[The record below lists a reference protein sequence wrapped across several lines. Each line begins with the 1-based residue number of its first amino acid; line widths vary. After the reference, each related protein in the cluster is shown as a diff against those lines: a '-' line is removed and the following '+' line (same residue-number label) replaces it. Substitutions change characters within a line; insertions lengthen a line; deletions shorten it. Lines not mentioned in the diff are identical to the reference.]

1 MRLKQGVLKFK
12 IMNKKTIIIFFLLFI
27 PLSFLMSGKVC
38 VDGWA
43 SPSIGSSG
51 ACSHHGG
58 VSSFPGIF
66 VFFISL
72 LGTFYVNKLLNKKNK
87 DETLK
92 EEKTNENLTPKENIS
107 KGIEEEKTNENLTPK
122 ENISKGIE
130 EEKKKR
136 VRCPRCRSYMVI
148 RTVKKGKNIG
158 SKFYGCTK
166 YPRCRGTR
174 FVPKGDD

>member
-107 KGIEEEKTNENLTPK
+107 KGIEEEK
-122 ENISKGIE
+122 
-130 EEKKKR
+130 KKR